1 MKNNEGSESFVLDN
15 DSKKK
20 DKVIG
25 KISLV
30 TGVLRMFLTTVD
42 LRQGTSRGQVFGFS
56 AYVQTSLQNQIKD
69 RIGSNQV
76 TYELENP
83 GVFRSRVITKFN
95 EK

>member
-30 TGVLRMFLTTVD
+30 TGVLRMLLTTVD
-42 LRQGTSRGQVFGFS
+42 LRQSPHTCKRHFKIKSRIELGQIRSHMNWKIQEFFG
-56 AYVQTSLQNQIKD
+56 
-69 RIGSNQV
+69 
-76 TYELENP
+76 LE
-83 GVFRSRVITKFN
+83 S
-95 EK
+95 